1 VPSIRDDEEWDDP
14 FGAVNTYLAGHKSPL
29 QLFGSKSG
37 SLEESDDAKLVYL
50 MTYHNAKGLEFPYVF
65 LPHLTDETSL
75 EPMKNASIN
84 EEARIFFVAATRA
97 KERLFL
103 SYHGMPHAFV
113 DALSELDED
122 TITTFV
128 ASKRRY

>member
-1 VPSIRDDEEWDDP
+1 
-14 FGAVNTYLAGHKSPL
+14 
-29 QLFGSKSG
+29 
-37 SLEESDDAKLVYL
+37 
-50 MTYHNAKGLEFPYVF
+50 LEFPYVF

-75 EPMKNASIN
+75 EPMKNASID

-113 DALSELDED
+113 DSLSELDED
-122 TITTFV
+122 TITAFV

>member
-1 VPSIRDDEEWDDP
+1 
-14 FGAVNTYLAGHKSPL
+14 
-29 QLFGSKSG
+29 
-37 SLEESDDAKLVYL
+37 
-50 MTYHNAKGLEFPYVF
+50 
-65 LPHLTDETSL
+65 
-75 EPMKNASIN
+75 MKNASID

-113 DALSELDED
+113 DALSEIDED

-128 ASKRRY
+128 TSKRRY